1 MAAVSVRSYMSSGVA
16 CSLLRTATIHS
27 AIAAASICPAHI
39 HDPGPPNR
47 TLPAAA
53 RSNKHRR
60 RFTLIDAPEKPSAS
74 SSAATTAVRPSSN
87 LLPAATAAAHRASRR
102 SNVWPFRLM
111 AGILLRTTPLQ
122 RRTALVP
129 SSVSHTD
136 FSRGARL
143 YVWNTWNPVG
153 DDDMTEIPVVHLPAL
168 DSNPDELRRACHTVG
183 LFYLDLG
190 SAQLERRALAARY

>member
-102 SNVWPFRLM
+102 SNIWPFRLM

-122 RRTALVP
+122 RRTDLRCAPLRWCP
-129 SSVSHTD
+129 PVSRIQT
-136 FSRGARL
+136 F
-143 YVWNTWNPVG
+143 
-153 DDDMTEIPVVHLPAL
+153 PA
-168 DSNPDELRRACHTVG
+168 ELRVRSVFMCGA
-183 LFYLDLG
+183 LG
-190 SAQLERRALAARY
+190 TPWETTT

>member
-1 MAAVSVRSYMSSGVA
+1 MASSSNTERTMAAVSVRSYMSSGVA

-27 AIAAASICPAHI
+27 AIDAASICPAHI

-74 SSAATTAVRPSSN
+74 RSAATTAVRPSSN

-122 RRTALVP
+122 RRTDLRCAPLRWCLLCLAYRLFPRSSSLCVEHLEPRGRRRHDGDP
-129 SSVSHTD
+129 SGSSA
-136 FSRGARL
+136 GARL
-143 YVWNTWNPVG
+143 K
-153 DDDMTEIPVVHLPAL
+153 
-168 DSNPDELRRACHTVG
+168 SR
-183 LFYLDLG
+183 
-190 SAQLERRALAARY
+190 

>member
-39 HDPGPPNR
+39 HDPGPPKR

-111 AGILLRTTPLQ
+111 AGILLRTTTLQ
-122 RRTALVP
+122 RRTDLRCAPLLCLAYRLFPRSASLCVEHLEPRGRRRHDGDP
-129 SSVSHTD
+129 SGSSA
-136 FSRGARL
+136 GARL
-143 YVWNTWNPVG
+143 K
-153 DDDMTEIPVVHLPAL
+153 
-168 DSNPDELRRACHTVG
+168 SR
-183 LFYLDLG
+183 
-190 SAQLERRALAARY
+190 